1 MLDRLNYRYSG
12 PGTVLSFKAN
22 SQYVVTAYLQLG
34 SYKLYIWAASYN
46 ASNYPRIN
54 ITTWVSDNYLNVALR
69 YSVRIK
75 YSALSESF
83 YLYAVR
89 TPNTGQDI
97 ISISPIATYEP
108 RAFFKSYFD
117 AIAIRDVI
125 KNSRYKIY
133 YSYVKDS
140 GVELNAQDIYINK
153 TVHSHRSYNIGTNN
167 CANKIEANDKV
178 VVIA

>member
-1 MLDRLNYRYSG
+1 MLA
-12 PGTVLSFKAN
+12 T
-22 SQYVVTAYLQLG
+22 
-34 SYKLYIWAASYN
+34 SYN
-46 ASNYPRIN
+46 ASANPK
-54 ITTWVSDNYLNVALR
+54 ITTSIWDSYQRGYEVQ
-69 YSVRIK
+69 
-75 YSALSESF
+75 YSASSETF
-83 YLYAVR
+83 YLYVVR
-89 TPNTGQDI
+89 FYTDEKDLILT
-97 ISISPIATYEP
+97 STLATNDQKL
-108 RAFFKSYFD
+108 FIKSYFD
-117 AIAIRDVI
+117 AITIRDVT

>member
-1 MLDRLNYRYSG
+1 MVMVQFRN
-12 PGTVLSFKAN
+12 
-22 SQYVVTAYLQLG
+22 
-34 SYKLYIWAASYN
+34 
-46 ASNYPRIN
+46 
-54 ITTWVSDNYLNVALR
+54 NVQ
-69 YSVRIK
+69 IK
-75 YSALSESF
+75 YAALSESF
-83 YLYAVR
+83 YLYVDR
-89 TPNTGQDI
+89 TPHYSNDNI
-97 ISISPIATYEP
+97 IIASIATHDWKI
-108 RAFFKSYFD
+108 FFKSYFD